1 MKRKKVL
8 FVCSGNTCRSPMAEI
23 IFRAEI
29 KKRKIKFVD
38 SASAG
43 LFAPANGAISRAS
56 AICLDRRGLDYSKFK
71 PRQLKHKMIENSYL
85 VVCMTP
91 DQKALLEGT
100 ENVYSIRDLVGFDI
114 PDPYGKEQDAYD
126 RTAELIGKAVDVIIK
141 KFFAEGQ
148 TLNSSEVSK

>member
-43 LFAPANGAISRAS
+43 LFAPADGTINPAS
-56 AICLDRRGLDYSKFK
+56 AACLDRMQLDYSKFK
-71 PRQLKHKMIENSYL
+71 PRQLKHKMIGSCYL

-91 DQKALLEGT
+91 DQKALLEGP
-100 ENVYSIRDLVGFDI
+100 ENVYSIRDLVGIDI
-114 PDPYGKEQDAYD
+114 PEPYGKEQD
-126 RTAELIGKAVDVIIK
+126 E
-141 KFFAEGQ
+141 
-148 TLNSSEVSK
+148 

>member
-1 MKRKKVL
+1 
-8 FVCSGNTCRSPMAEI
+8 
-23 IFRAEI
+23 
-29 KKRKIKFVD
+29 
-38 SASAG
+38 
-43 LFAPANGAISRAS
+43 
-56 AICLDRRGLDYSKFK
+56 
-71 PRQLKHKMIENSYL
+71 MIENSYL